1 MAYWDNIE
9 FRRLYLWGRG
19 GIHGYNKV
27 NGGESCCGGASLIGK
42 LRRRVLQCLQ
52 HTGQPRADMESYA

>member
-9 FRRLYLWGRG
+9 FRRLYFWGRG
-19 GIHGYNKV
+19 GIHGDNKV

-42 LRRRVLQCLQ
+42 L
-52 HTGQPRADMESYA
+52 